1 MMTMYDENT
10 ALQLLKIRLNRLQ
23 IDENT
28 ESYMKARLSAS
39 ENELIKKGI
48 TLESNSTDDLM
59 LLVDD
64 TAFKYQNRDKSGA
77 MPEWLNIAIRERW
90 LAQKGGGGA
99 DT

>member
-23 IDENT
+23 IDEST

-39 ENELIKKGI
+39 ENEFIKKGI
-48 TLESNSTDDLM
+48 TLESDSTDDLM
-59 LLVDD
+59 LLVDY
-64 TAFKYQNRDKSGA
+64 TAFKYQSRDKSGA

-90 LAQKGGGGA
+90 LAQKGGGGS